1 MRAAVVQINTTA
13 DRDRNLEV
21 AERLVHSAATDGA
34 ELVVLPEKW
43 PWLATGAEQAAGSQ
57 PLGGPAMT
65 AARSWAKEL
74 GINLQAGSFTAEDGE
89 GKPSNT
95 AIMFSPDGEVTAT
108 FEKIH
113 MFDVD
118 VAGVEYRESTYERAG
133 DRLTT
138 VTAGEAEVGMTIC
151 YDLRYPELFRALL
164 DQGANT
170 FTVPAAFTAT
180 TGRAHWEPLL
190 RARAI
195 ENQSFVLGAGQV
207 GHAAPELESWGHS
220 MIVDPWGEVL
230 AGVDEGEG
238 FAAADLDFERLAEIR
253 TTLPAVKNRRPELFR
268 NKDRVLTSAS
278 TLRAEGRRR
287 DPEDRA

>member
-21 AERLVHSAATDGA
+21 AERLVRTAARDGGA
-34 ELVVLPEKW
+34 QLVVLPEKW
-43 PWLATGAEQAAGSQ
+43 PWLAAGAEQAEGSQ
-57 PLGGPAMT
+57 PIDGPAMS
-65 AARSWAKEL
+65 AAGTWAGEL
-74 GINLQAGSFTAEDGE
+74 GINLQAGSFTEDDGGE
-89 GKPSNT
+89 KPSNT
-95 AIMFSPDGEVTAT
+95 AVMFSPEGEITAR
-108 FEKIH
+108 FRKIH

-118 VAGVEYRESTYERAG
+118 VGGVEYRESAYERAG
-133 DRLTT
+133 DQLTT
-138 VTAGEAEVGMTIC
+138 VTAGEAEVGMTVC

-164 DQGANT
+164 DEGADT

-207 GHAAPELESWGHS
+207 GHATPELESWGHS

-238 FAAADLDFERLAEIR
+238 FAAADLDFDRLAATR
-253 TTLPAVKNRRPELFR
+253 ASLPAVQNRRPELFR
-268 NKDRVLTSAS
+268 S
-278 TLRAEGRRR
+278 RA
-287 DPEDRA
+287 